1 MRARAGVVTV
11 KRPIDYETDE
21 SLVLVV
27 AAGDDGEPPLSA
39 TATVSVQ
46 VLNVNDE
53 SPMFQNISQVSMVR
67 SGVIWRVVQRHLTLL
82 TFCRHQNFVLIRQ
95 YFL

>member
-1 MRARAGVVTV
+1 M

-67 SGVIWRVVQRHLTLL
+67 RGAVCCVVQLHLTPVTL
-82 TFCRHQNFVLIRQ
+82 
-95 YFL
+95 

>member
-1 MRARAGVVTV
+1 MHACAGVVTV

-53 SPMFQNISQVSMVR
+53 SPMFQNISQVSMMR
-67 SGVIWRVVQRHLTLL
+67 TSTNSLSSGASSSDLS
-82 TFCRHQNFVLIRQ
+82 VLILQ
-95 YFL
+95 ALKSLS